1 MSGAPDASVPV
12 RMRTL
17 ENRGVAAVATPAP
30 AERAGPVRRFEE
42 PAREVMAIQSSR
54 RVDMTPAA
62 WMAALGL
69 MAGSYDVTAISV
81 ALVRLQTLWHLT
93 LAQTADLTAAPL
105 VGSVVGALVAGL
117 LADRFGRRLLLLVDF
132 ATFVMAAVLAALST
146 GFGPMLVWRT
156 VMGVGIG
163 ADFAVVFPY
172 LVETIAPA
180 RRGATMA
187 LVLWINDI
195 GQVIAFGAGS
205 LFVRF
210 GVNGFRWILVIGA
223 ILGAVTLVSRSALP
237 ETAPWLGGRLHSVRS
252 IVHRGLRLDALSKAG
267 SSALL
272 WFLHQVTG
280 QGLTL
285 FLPLIIALM
294 WSASA
299 SQSGIGSIVVKLLS
313 LAGGLLTVFVI
324 DRWGRR
330 TLQWGGFLGRGL
342 ALLPLGLIVVAGVQV
357 PFWLAG
363 GLLAVALAC
372 GAMGPD
378 KTTVI
383 ATAERFPTDI
393 RASGQGAAEMIGR
406 LGGVSGVLL
415 FGLFPG
421 RHGLGLT
428 LLVFAGVALIGAAL
442 TWLTLPETRPRAS
455 EFVQEQAVC

>member
-1 MSGAPDASVPV
+1 
-12 RMRTL
+12 
-17 ENRGVAAVATPAP
+17 
-30 AERAGPVRRFEE
+30 
-42 PAREVMAIQSSR
+42 
-54 RVDMTPAA
+54 MTPAV

-81 ALVRLQTLWHLT
+81 ALVRLQTAWHLT
-93 LAQTADLTAAPL
+93 SAQTAALTAAPL
-105 VGSVVGALVAGL
+105 VGSALGAIVAGL

-132 ATFVMAAVLAALST
+132 ATFVVAAALAALST
-146 GFGPMLVWRT
+146 GFGPLLVWRT
-156 VMGVGIG
+156 VMGIGIG

-172 LVETIAPA
+172 LVEAIAPA

-187 LVLWINDI
+187 LVLWVNDV
-195 GQVIAFGAGS
+195 GQVIAFGVGS

-210 GVNGFRWILVIGA
+210 GPSGFRWVLVTGAVLGA
-223 ILGAVTLVSRSALP
+223 ITLVSRRALP
-237 ETAPWLGGRLHSVRS
+237 ETQPWLGRRLRS
-252 IVHRGLRLDALSKAG
+252 AHGMAQAGLRLDALTKAG
-267 SSALL
+267 SSAVL

-294 WSASA
+294 WSAGA
-299 SQSGIGSIVVKLLS
+299 SQSGVASVVVKLLS
-313 LAGGLLTVFVI
+313 LAAGLLTVFVI

-330 TLQWGGFLGRGL
+330 SLQWSGFLGRGL
-342 ALLPLGLIVVAGVQV
+342 ALVPLGLIVLVGARA

-363 GLLAVALAC
+363 GLLAVALAF

-383 ATAERFPTDI
+383 ATAERFPTGI

-415 FGLFPG
+415 FGLFTGP
-421 RHGLGLT
+421 HGLGLT
-428 LLVFAGVALIGAAL
+428 LLVFAGVALLGAGL
-442 TWLTLPETRPRAS
+442 TWLTLPETCPTAAELAQAQVAS
-455 EFVQEQAVC
+455 